1 MIKCDQ
7 GQIEINGDF
16 AQINTELT
24 VLIKSVYDSF
34 EKRMGS
40 DLAKEMIRNA
50 YELAFLTEEELQL
63 KAMEMKKTASDA
75 MFELMEKLFK
85 NY

>member
-7 GQIEINGDF
+7 GQIDINGDF

-24 VLIKSVYDSF
+24 VLIKTIYNLYEKQFGSEEAKKMVWYAF
-34 EKRMGS
+34 EFAFMT
-40 DLAKEMIRNA
+40 KEEIDKKVA
-50 YELAFLTEEELQL
+50 
-63 KAMEMKKTASDA
+63 EMHKERSDA
-75 MFELMEKLFK
+75 FFELMEKLFK